1 MGKISLLSDQV
12 MQCVQRAHAIRI
24 EDLAWTCP
32 DHTWSQIL
40 AVIKQMS
47 QSKQISLVC
56 RRHGGLVVMP
66 SPLSHQVL
74 ERPLS
79 AMPAGMESSTT
90 PTASVQQASPV
101 PLA

>member
-66 SPLSHQVL
+66 PIFRSQVQ
-74 ERPLS
+74 ERPLP
-79 AMPAGMESSTT
+79 AMPAGM
-90 PTASVQQASPV
+90 
-101 PLA
+101 

>member
-1 MGKISLLSDQV
+1 MGERSLLSDQV
-12 MQCVQRAHAIRI
+12 MQCVQRSHAIRI
-24 EDLAWTCP
+24 EDLAWICP

-66 SPLSHQVL
+66 SLHCHQVL

-79 AMPAGMESSTT
+79 AMPAGM
-90 PTASVQQASPV
+90 
-101 PLA
+101 